1 MTNYEIT
8 ILNQWGKEE
17 YCFFVQSNKTEKEII
32 EGYKQANDVLRDKGY
47 HIIVQKRTFR
57 DELPSLKDMLEVL
70 GEAEDD
76 EYMF

>member
-17 YCFFVQSNKTEKEII
+17 YCFFVQSNKSKEEII
-32 EGYKQANDVLRDKGY
+32 KGYKQAIDVLRGKGY
-47 HIIVQKRTFR
+47 RIHVQKRTFR
-57 DELPSLKDMLEVL
+57 DELPSLQDMLEVL
-70 GEAEDD
+70 GETEDD

>member
-1 MTNYEIT
+1 MANYEIT

-17 YCFFVQSNKTEKEII
+17 YCFFVQSNKTEEEII

-47 HIIVQKRTFR
+47 RINVQKRTFR
-57 DELPSLKDMLEVL
+57 DELPSLQDMLEVL